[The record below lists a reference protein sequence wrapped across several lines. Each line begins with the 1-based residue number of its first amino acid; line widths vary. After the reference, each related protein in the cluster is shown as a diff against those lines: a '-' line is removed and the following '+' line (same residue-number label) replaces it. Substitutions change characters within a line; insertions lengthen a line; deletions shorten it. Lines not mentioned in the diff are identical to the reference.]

1 MAWVGPA
8 IGAAGSVL
16 GGIAGGKKSG
26 GNQAPKWLRQGAKQ
40 LGAFGQDLAQQPYTP
55 YEGNRVAP
63 FSPDTQA
70 AFDMI
75 RNNVGT
81 TQPYYSSALDTSQRL
96 QNATINPQ
104 QVQASQW
111 AGTDLSPYLN
121 PYTNQVVDASLADL
135 ENQRAVQYNG
145 LASQAQAA
153 GAFGG
158 SRFGVAQGQFEA
170 DALRNKSL
178 LAAQLRNQGFET
190 AAGLA
195 SADVDRLNQA
205 KYANQSFDFQGQT
218 ATADMQNRNA
228 FLTGILGD
236 RMGAA
241 NAQDAEMLARSGSV
255 QQAQAQRPLD
265 IAYNDYLD
273 QTRAYPTQQLNWW
286 SSALQPG
293 TSVAGAGTPPQS
305 GGLLGTLG
313 GAQLGAQVGN
323 SVYDWWKGM
332 SKPPQAA
339 IDPYDSYNDWQ
350 G

>member
-8 IGAAGSVL
+8 IQAGGSIL
-16 GGIAGGKKSG
+16 GGMAGGKKSG

-40 LGAFGQDLAQQPYTP
+40 LGAMGQNLAQQPYTP

-81 TQPYYSSALDTSQRL
+81 TQPYYASALDTSQRL

-104 QVQASQW
+104 QVEASQW

-195 SADVDRLNQA
+195 SQDVDRLNQA
-205 KYANQSFDFQGQT
+205 KYANQAVRLPGPDG
-218 ATADMQNRNA
+218 ARRICR
-228 FLTGILGD
+228 TG
-236 RMGAA
+236 M
-241 NAQDAEMLARSGSV
+241 RSLLES
-255 QQAQAQRPLD
+255 
-265 IAYNDYLD
+265 
-273 QTRAYPTQQLNWW
+273 
-286 SSALQPG
+286 
-293 TSVAGAGTPPQS
+293 
-305 GGLLGTLG
+305 LGTAWALLTHRMRRCLPAL
-313 GAQLGAQVGN
+313 AQCSRRRHSDRWTLPTTTTLTRHEPTPL
-323 SVYDWWKGM
+323 S
-332 SKPPQAA
+332 S
-339 IDPYDSYNDWQ
+339 
-350 G
+350 

>member
-1 MAWVGPA
+1 M
-8 IGAAGSVL
+8 
-16 GGIAGGKKSG
+16 
-26 GNQAPKWLRQGAKQ
+26 
-40 LGAFGQDLAQQPYTP
+40 GQNLAQQPYTP

-81 TQPYYSSALDTSQRL
+81 TQPYYASALDTSQRL
-96 QNATINPQ
+96 QNTTINPQ

-121 PYTNQVVDASLADL
+121 PYTNEVVDASLADL

-205 KYANQSFDFQGQT
+205 KYANQAFDFQGQT

-265 IAYNDYLD
+265 IAYNDYID
-273 QTRAYPTQQLNWW
+273 QTRNYPSQQLNWW
-286 SSALQPG
+286 SSSLAPG
-293 TSVAGAGTPPQS
+293 TNVAATGTPPQS

-323 SVYDWWKGM
+323 SIYDWWKGM
-332 SKPPQAA
+332 TPAQPQF
-339 IDPYDSYNDWQ
+339 DPYDSYNDWQ

>member
-16 GGIAGGKKSG
+16 GGIAGGKSSG
-26 GNQAPKWLRQGAKQ
+26 GSKAPKWLRRNSRE
-40 LGAFGQDLAQQPYTP
+40 LAEMGKEMSQTPYTP
-55 YEGNRVAP
+55 YEGERVAP
-63 FSPDTQA
+63 FSQDTLN

-81 TQPYYSSALDTSQRL
+81 TQPYYASALDTSQRL
-96 QNATINPQ
+96 QNTTINPQ

-195 SADVDRLNQA
+195 SQDVDRLNQA
-205 KYANQSFDFQGQT
+205 KYANQQYDYMGQMG
-218 ATADMQNRNA
+218 TADVQNRNA

-236 RMGAA
+236 SMGAA
-241 NAQDAEMLARSGSV
+241 NSMDAENMARIGSAQDA
-255 QQAQAQRPLD
+255 QAQQQLD
-265 IAYNDYLD
+265 VNYGNYWDR
-273 QTRAYPTQQLNWW
+273 TRAYPSQQLGWW
-286 SSALQPG
+286 SSSLAPGTQVAGIGQPG
-293 TSVAGAGTPPQS
+293 QS
-305 GGLLGTLG
+305 GGLLGALG

-323 SVYDWWKGM
+323 SVYDWWRGM
-332 SKPPQAA
+332 SQPPAS
-339 IDPYDSYNDWQ
+339 INGLDMELV
-350 G
+350 GLK